1 MSIKACHYEIQT
13 PEDHDLVFCFAKQD
27 IFLNDQLQLPTYKQ
41 LQQDLNI
48 EQFYCFAEMGK
59 LRCLLPA
66 NIKGSEQQ
74 INGFSPLFL
83 KPLLTSL
90 AQPLLDVLLLGCHI
104 NQWQTTHRFCGGCG
118 SVMRNASKERARECP
133 QCQQLSY
140 PRISP
145 CAMVLITQGE
155 KILLARSP
163 HFLPG
168 VYSVLAGFIEP
179 GESVEQA
186 IEREVYEEVGLK
198 VSNIQYQQS
207 QPWPFP
213 DSLMLGFTAE
223 HAGGDI
229 KPDKVEIEDAGWFSK
244 TDLPKLPSTF
254 SIARQLI
261 ENWLKGTLT

>member
-1 MSIKACHYEIQT
+1 MQIKTCHYEIQR
-13 PEDHDLVFCFAKQD
+13 PEDQDLVFCYAAQD
-27 IFLNDQLQLPTYKQ
+27 IYLNDQLQLPTYRQ
-41 LQQDLNI
+41 IHQNLNA
-48 EQFYCFAEMGK
+48 EQYYCFAEIDQQ
-59 LRCLLPA
+59 RCLLPQ
-66 NIKGSEQQ
+66 NIDGFALRLDE
-74 INGFSPLFL
+74 FSPLFL

-90 AQPLLDVLLLGCHI
+90 SAPFLDALLLGCHI
-104 NQWQTTHRFCGGCG
+104 NQWQTTHQYCGGCG
-118 SVMRNASKERARECP
+118 SAMRNASKERARECN

-145 CAMVLITQGE
+145 CVMVLITQGE

-186 IEREVYEEVGLK
+186 IAREVHEEVGLL
-198 VSNIQYQQS
+198 VDNIQYQQS

-213 DSLMLGFTAE
+213 DSLMLGFTAQ
-223 HAGGDI
+223 HAAGDI
-229 KPDKVEIEDAGWFSK
+229 KPDNIEIEDARWFNK
-244 TDLPKLPSTF
+244 TDLPKLPSKF

-261 ENWLKGTLT
+261 EGVRP